1 MNSQPGCESKRAS
14 ELVAMLAKLCNGS
27 ITSDHRHDSLVEVS
41 EGLYRVTSDRSSDSI
56 STIPA
61 RLLGD
66 GCKLGQRLA
75 VHAGDICKLPE
86 RVDTREILHAKV
98 GLHFNAVSVPS
109 PDPQTPREV

>member
-1 MNSQPGCESKRAS
+1 MNSQPGCERKRAS
-14 ELVAMLAKLCNGS
+14 EFVAILAKLCNGS
-27 ITSDHRHDSLVEVS
+27 IMSDHRHDSLVEVS

-75 VHAGDICKLPE
+75 VHAGDICKVPE
-86 RVDTREILHAKV
+86 RVDTREILHAEV
-98 GLHFNAVSVPS
+98 GLHFNAVTAPC
-109 PDPQTPREV
+109 PDPQSAREL